1 MADNVGYTPGSGAK
15 VAARDVTYSGEPA
28 LAQSV
33 GLVTFSGEDD
43 AKVATDVSVD
53 NPFPVSDNK
62 SGNLLFRILQML
74 MAPLGYDKSLGRQ
87 RGTVILESGT
97 VTTVQNLGT
106 VTTLTTLGNIT
117 SIGGYPAQMQIIDA
131 NRAAWALSHRSR
143 IT

>member
-1 MADNVGYTPGSGAK
+1 VRERVEALRAGWPPDPVLSETLPLQSLL
-15 VAARDVTYSGEPA
+15 A

-43 AKVATDVSVD
+43 AKVATDVSAD

-62 SGNLLFRILQML
+62 SGNLLTRILQML
-74 MAPLGYDKSLGRQ
+74 QAPLGYDKSLARQ

-97 VTTVQNLGT
+97 VTTVGT
-106 VTTLTTLGNIT
+106 VTTLGNTT
-117 SIGGYPAQMQIIDA
+117 SIGGFPAQMQVTDG
-131 NRAAWALSHRSR
+131 NRTAWALSVRSR